1 MFLRLKQSFDLH
13 RQRVETERRLYVANR
28 KQAQLVSKSLVLNS
42 EWATVDAEQ
51 HLSIDAMRQLAIPTF
66 GTTDQPSHTYYH
78 SVVNLTPM
86 GVSDEGT
93 GETRVFIYDQT
104 APKTCSDS
112 VISCLD
118 RFLDNHQYGCQRL
131 LVNMDNCQVNKSYYV
146 LSTSHVFTVIL

>member
-1 MFLRLKQSFDLH
+1 MH
-13 RQRVETERRLYVANR
+13 RQRVDTERRLYVVNR
-28 KQAQLVSKSLVLNS
+28 RRSKLLSGSLVLNS
-42 EWATVDAEQ
+42 EWATVDSEQ

-66 GTTDQPSHTYYH
+66 GTTDQPAHTYYH

-93 GETRVFIYDQT
+93 GETRVYLYDQT

-118 RFLDNHQYGCQRL
+118 RFLEQHRYGCQRL
-131 LVNMDNCQVNKSYYV
+131 LVNMDNCAVNKSYSV
-146 LSTSHVFTVIL
+146 LPSTHALYCPAPI